1 MDREKSGSEPLGAAE
16 GRPSPRETWSERVGG
31 ALCLDF
37 VNTLD
42 WRTLPEPRERLADY
56 GEFLRW
62 SLYAEA
68 LEGAEAERL
77 RSRAAALPGEALR
90 VFGRVRELRARIYGL
105 FHSRAEGE
113 EPSPEDLA
121 VFGEA
126 LGEAFSCLA
135 LRPVGEGFRLDW
147 DPASGDLDLPLRRV
161 IRSAAELLT
170 SDRLGRVK
178 VCPGEGCGWLFLDLS
193 RNGSRRWCS
202 MENCGNREKARRFYR
217 RHRGA

>member
-1 MDREKSGSEPLGAAE
+1 
-16 GRPSPRETWSERVGG
+16 VGG

-42 WRTLPEPRERLADY
+42 WQTLPEPRERLADY

-68 LEGAEAERL
+68 LDAPEADRL
-77 RSRAAALPGEALR
+77 SVRAAAYPEEADR
-90 VFGRVRELRARIYGL
+90 VLAGARDLRARIYGL
-105 FHSRAEGE
+105 FRSRAEGE
-113 EPSPEDLA
+113 EPPPEDLA
-121 VFGEA
+121 VFDAA
-126 LGEAFSCLA
+126 LGGAFSSLSLCS
-135 LRPVGEGFRLDW
+135 VEGGFRLEW
-147 DPASGDLDLPLRRV
+147 PSSEDLDLPIRRV

-170 SDRLGRVK
+170 SERLGRVK
-178 VCPGEGCGWLFLDLS
+178 VCPGEGCGWLFLDSS

-202 MENCGNREKARRFYR
+202 MENCGNRAKARRFYR